1 MSVIRIN
8 AITVPA
14 AMADVFEERF
24 AARLG
29 EVDSMPGFE
38 RFELLR
44 PTDGSD
50 RYYVLT
56 RWESAE
62 AFDAWVASDAFTR
75 GHATSA
81 GPGGP
86 AGTASE
92 LLAFDVVAESV
103 PA

>member
-1 MSVIRIN
+1 MSVVRIN
-8 AITVPA
+8 AITVPPE
-14 AMADVFEERF
+14 MAEVFEQRF

-62 AFDAWVASDAFTR
+62 AFDAWVSSDAFTR
-75 GHATSA
+75 GHASSSGA
-81 GPGGP
+81 GGP

-92 LLAFDVVAESV
+92 LLSFDVVAESV
-103 PA
+103 LA

>member
-14 AMADVFEERF
+14 AMAEAFEQRF

-29 EVDSMPGFE
+29 EVDGMPGFE

-50 RYYVLT
+50 RYFVLT
-56 RWESAE
+56 RWETE
-62 AFDAWVASDAFTR
+62 QAFLDWVNSDSFTK
-75 GHATSA
+75 GHTAPT
-81 GPGGP
+81 PGGP
-86 AGTASE
+86 VGTASE
-92 LLAFDVVAESV
+92 LLAFDVVASSGT
-103 PA
+103 